1 MKNQNSGFTLFEL
14 LIAILVILGAVG
26 WVMNLLEI
34 IGSFSDPVTGAFI
47 FRCIGVIVLPL
58 GGILGWIP
66 F

>member
-14 LIAILVILGAVG
+14 LIVIG

-34 IGSFSDPVTGAFI
+34 IGSSVSDPVTAAFI
-47 FRCIGVIVLPL
+47 FRCVGVVVLPL
-58 GGILGWIP
+58 GAILGYIP